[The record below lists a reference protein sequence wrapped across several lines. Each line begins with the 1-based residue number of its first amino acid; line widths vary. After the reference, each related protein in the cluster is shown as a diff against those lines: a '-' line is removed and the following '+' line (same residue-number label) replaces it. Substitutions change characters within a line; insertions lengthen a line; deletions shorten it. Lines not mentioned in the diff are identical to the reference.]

1 LDLKRIGGGSYLFI
15 GGRVIRLS
23 AEVCIDAPVAQV
35 WKVLSDLEG
44 IVRWVPAI
52 RRAHCPGAQRGLG
65 ASRVCEL
72 SQATIVETIE
82 AWDEG
87 KSFVYRGEG
96 APMMRGARN
105 HWAVEARGEQTVVT
119 THAEV
124 SLAGGWLGRLLEP
137 LARWF
142 FGRLGRQTLAS
153 LKFLVENG
161 QPPPRRL
168 APVPAQ
174 AGC

>member
-1 LDLKRIGGGSYLFI
+1 M
-15 GGRVIRLS
+15 IRLS
-23 AEVCIDAPVAQV
+23 AQVCIEASAEQV

-52 RRAHCPGAQRGLG
+52 RRAHCPAATRGLG

-72 SQATIVETIE
+72 DRATIVETIE

-105 HWAVEARGEQTVVT
+105 HWAVEARGGATLVT
-119 THAEV
+119 SNAEV
-124 SLAGGWLGRLLEP
+124 SLAGGWFGRLLEP
-137 LARWF
+137 LAGWLFR
-142 FGRLGRQTLAS
+142 RMGRQTLAA
-153 LKFLVENG
+153 LKFLVEHG
-161 QPPPRRL
+161 EPAKVSL
-168 APVPAQ
+168 APAPAIP
-174 AGC
+174 GC